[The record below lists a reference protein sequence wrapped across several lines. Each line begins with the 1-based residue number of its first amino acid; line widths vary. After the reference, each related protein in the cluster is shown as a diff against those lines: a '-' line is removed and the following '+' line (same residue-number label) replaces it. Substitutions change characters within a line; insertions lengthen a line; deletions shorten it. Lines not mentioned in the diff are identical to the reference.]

1 MDQID
6 KINNETRIISE
17 LTLKELHTQGES
29 LNKTYK
35 NLNTIDNNI
44 NLSKIIIDNMSSLNN
59 RLYNFFFKKK
69 DIETN
74 NEIVIKPEEVKKKSN
89 YDNSNIIYQQ
99 IIEIKNLNINI
110 NNELTHQNDILE
122 DIANKSKTV
131 SDKLYELNKRI

>member
-6 KINNETRIISE
+6 KINNETKEISE

-74 NEIVIKPEEVKKKSN
+74 NEIVIKPEEIKQKSN

-131 SDKLYELNKRI
+131 SDKLYQLNKRI

>member
-1 MDQID
+1 
-6 KINNETRIISE
+6 
-17 LTLKELHTQGES
+17 
-29 LNKTYK
+29 
-35 NLNTIDNNI
+35 
-44 NLSKIIIDNMSSLNN
+44 MSSLNN

-74 NEIVIKPEEVKKKSN
+74 NEIVIKPEEIKQKSN
-89 YDNSNIIYQQ
+89 YNNSNIIYQQ

-122 DIANKSKTV
+122 DIVNKSKNV

>member
-6 KINNETRIISE
+6 KINNETREISE

-29 LNKTYK
+29 LDRTYN
-35 NLNTIDNNI
+35 NLNNIDNNLY
-44 NLSKIIIDNMSSLNN
+44 LSKIIIDNMSSLNN

-74 NEIVIKPEEVKKKSN
+74 NEISKIQKKELKQSEN
-89 YDNSNIIYQQ
+89 CNSIYQQ
-99 IIEIKNLNINI
+99 IIEIKNLNLNI
-110 NNELTHQNDILE
+110 NHELTHQNEILE
-122 DIANKSKTV
+122 SIVEKSKTV